1 MKVLRQRQTNRRTG
15 RVWQPGKGLTMLSRA
30 YYRGRGAGELTAN
43 CIILRSPVQRI
54 NNNNTL
60 IITVQLMHLIWRL
73 RMLLNS
79 WCWRERGTVKCGHE
93 QWADGKTDG
102 QMSRFS
108 YYRPVFFF
116 YSMSLAEF
124 TLQQS
129 ATITSPR
136 HPWLLQVQQPK
147 DGQSWLK

>member
-1 MKVLRQRQTNRRTG
+1 MKVFRHRQSNRHTG
-15 RVWQPGKGLTMLSRA
+15 WVWQPGKGLTMLSRA
-30 YYRGRGAGELTAN
+30 YFRGRGAGELTAN
-43 CIILRSPVQRI
+43 CIILRSPVQGI
-54 NNNNTL
+54 NNTTTL

-93 QWADGKTDG
+93 QWADGRQMARCQGSATTD
-102 QMSRFS
+102 
-108 YYRPVFFF
+108 YFF

-136 HPWLLQVQQPK
+136 HPWLLQAQQPK
-147 DGQSWLK
+147 DGQSRLK